1 MTDQNVDMFALD
13 VSPILSND
21 LGQYLK
27 DNLIDNPLTIHNIK
41 SSYYDL
47 DKLNIDDESNE
58 EYEYTC
64 VHINIQSRFGPVMH
78 PTIALYEFEDELS

>member
-1 MTDQNVDMFALD
+1 MFAPD
-13 VSPILSND
+13 VSPILSNY

-27 DNLIDNPLTIHNIK
+27 DNLMDNQLTIHNIK

-58 EYEYTC
+58 EYEYT
-64 VHINIQSRFGPVMH
+64 
-78 PTIALYEFEDELS
+78 L